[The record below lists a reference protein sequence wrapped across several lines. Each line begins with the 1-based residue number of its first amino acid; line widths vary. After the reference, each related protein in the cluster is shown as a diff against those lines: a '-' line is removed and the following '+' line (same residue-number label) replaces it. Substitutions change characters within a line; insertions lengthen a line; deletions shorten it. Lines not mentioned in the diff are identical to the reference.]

1 VPLALVNNYLIG
13 PDDSS
18 RTLLLEVLWR
28 VIESIEDD
36 VKCFVAD

>member
-1 VPLALVNNYLIG
+1 MIG

-18 RTLLLEVLWR
+18 RALLLEVLRR
-28 VIESIEDD
+28 VIDSIEDD